1 MKKDKLF
8 AEIILNHEELN
19 LYYDISSKL
28 DFHEPKPDL
37 VIYLQADINILLN
50 RIQKEVR
57 YMNIKSHQIIWD
69 QLLML
74 MQNIFILMK
83 NLHC

>member
-19 LYYDISSKL
+19 LYYDINSKL

-37 VIYLQADINILLN
+37 VISSSRHKYIVEQNS
-50 RIQKEVR
+50 KEVR
-57 YMNIKSHQIIWD
+57 YMNIKSHQIIWH

-74 MQNIFILMK
+74 CKIFSFL
-83 NLHC
+83 